1 MRPCLKPAMRRAW
14 RDRHTLQFGV
24 GRAHAAVV
32 ESAGPADDA
41 FLDLLDGT
49 RERGSLAAAAAGL
62 GIPGERVEALLG
74 ELERVGALDDATA
87 RRPLLE
93 LPPAELARLGPDL
106 AALSLA
112 RPEPGSAPALL
123 LARRRARVQVRG
135 AGRVGAAVA
144 AVLAASGVGRVEV
157 LDSGTVLEQDTSPCG
172 LLVADTGRPRAAAAR
187 AAVRRAAP
195 GRPDDRAAGQ
205 HAPDLVVIAPRGDS
219 AGLLADPGLSREL
232 LHAGIPHLYAGVLE
246 TLGTVGP
253 FVLPGRSACGGCL
266 SRHRADEDPAWPRL
280 LAQHCSGRS
289 GRPGGGAGSAACD
302 SALATTVAGLA
313 ALHSLMFLDG
323 GSPPSLGGWAEVSM
337 LDGSMR
343 RRPLE
348 AHPDCGCCWSPAPGG
363 ARPGGE
369 SPGGTMMATLDPPTG
384 RQA

>member
-1 MRPCLKPAMRRAW
+1 MRPCLKPALRRAW

-24 GRAHAAVV
+24 GRAHTAVL
-32 ESAGPADDA
+32 ESSGPADA
-41 FLDLLDGT
+41 VLLELLDGT
-49 RERGSLAAAAAGL
+49 RERDALADAAAGL
-62 GIPGERVEALLG
+62 GIPGERVDSLLRQ
-74 ELERVGALDDATA
+74 LEQAGALDDADA
-87 RRPLLE
+87 RRPLLD

-112 RPEPGSAPALL
+112 RPEPGRAPALL

-144 AVLAASGVGRVEV
+144 SVLAAAGVGRVEV
-157 LDSGTVLEQDTSPCG
+157 VDSGSVLEQDTSPCG
-172 LLVADTGRPRAAAAR
+172 LSAADTGRSRAAAAR

-195 GRPDDRAAGQ
+195 GRPDDAADLSRV
-205 HAPDLVVIAPRGDS
+205 PDLVVIAPRGDS

-232 LHAGIPHLYAGVLE
+232 LHAGVPHLYAGVLE

-253 FVLPGRSACGGCL
+253 FVLPGRSACGNCL
-266 SRHRADEDPAWPRL
+266 SHHRADEDPAWPRL

-289 GRPGGGAGSAACD
+289 GGSAACD

-323 GSPPSLGGWAEVSM
+323 GSPPSLGAWAEVSM

-348 AHPDCGCCWSPAPGG
+348 AHPDCGCCWSPLPGPGG
-363 ARPGGE
+363 PAA
-369 SPGGTMMATLDPPTG
+369 GGTMMATLDRPTG

>member
-1 MRPCLKPAMRRAW
+1 MRPCLKPALRRAW

-32 ESAGPADDA
+32 ESAEPADAA

-49 RERGSLAAAAAGL
+49 RELPALTAAAAGL
-62 GIPGERVEALLG
+62 DLPAERVGLLL
-74 ELERVGALDDATA
+74 ERLERVGALDDADA

-112 RPEPGSAPALL
+112 HPEPGRGPELL
-123 LARRRARVQVRG
+123 LARRRARVRVRG
-135 AGRVGAAVA
+135 GGRVGGAIA
-144 AVLAASGVGRVEV
+144 AVLAASGVGLVEV
-157 LDSGTVLEQDTSPCG
+157 VDSGSVLEQDTSPCG
-172 LLVADTGRPRAAAAR
+172 VLIADTGRPRAAAAR

-195 GRPDDRAAGQ
+195 GRPDDGAA
-205 HAPDLVVIAPRGDS
+205 ARRVPDLVVVAPRGDA

-232 LHAGIPHLYAGVLE
+232 LHAGVPHLYAGVLE

-253 FVLPGRSACGGCL
+253 FVLPGRSACGNCL
-266 SRHRADEDPAWPRL
+266 SQHRADEDPAWPRL

-289 GRPGGGAGSAACD
+289 GSGSAACD

-313 ALHSLMFLDG
+313 ALHCLMFLDG
-323 GSPPSLGGWAEVSM
+323 ASPPSLGGWAEVSM

-348 AHPDCGCCWSPAPGG
+348 AHPDCGCCWKPVPA
-363 ARPGGE
+363 A
-369 SPGGTMMATLDPPTG
+369 GGTMMATLDPPTG

>member
-1 MRPCLKPAMRRAW
+1 MRPCLKPALRRAW
-14 RDRHTLQFGV
+14 RDRDTLQFGV

-32 ESAGPADDA
+32 ESAGPHDAA

-49 RERGSLAAAAAGL
+49 RERDALAAEAAGL
-62 GIPGERVEALLG
+62 GLPAERVDRLL
-74 ELERVGALDDATA
+74 EQLEQVGALDDSTA

-112 RPEPGSAPALL
+112 HPEPGSAPALL

-144 AVLAASGVGRVEV
+144 SVLAAAGVGRVEV
-157 LDSGTVLEQDTSPCG
+157 VDSGSVLEQDTSPCG

-195 GRPDDRAAGQ
+195 GRPDDKAGRQ
-205 HAPDLVVIAPRGDS
+205 RVPDLVVIAPRGDS

-232 LHAGIPHLYAGVLE
+232 LHAGVPHLYAGVLE

-266 SRHRADEDPAWPRL
+266 SHHRADEDPAWPRL

-289 GRPGGGAGSAACD
+289 GRTGGGPGTAACD

-323 GSPPSLGGWAEVSM
+323 GSPPSLGAWAEVSM

-348 AHPDCGCCWSPAPGG
+348 AHPDCGCCWSPAPG
-363 ARPGGE
+363 R
-369 SPGGTMMATLDPPTG
+369 TMMATLDPPTG